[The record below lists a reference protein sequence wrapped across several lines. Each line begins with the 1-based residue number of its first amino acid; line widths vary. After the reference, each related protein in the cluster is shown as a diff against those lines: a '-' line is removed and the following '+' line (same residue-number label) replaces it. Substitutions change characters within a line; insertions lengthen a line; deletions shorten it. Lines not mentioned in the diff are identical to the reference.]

1 MPCIYALGHL
11 KGICQHVL
19 TGARRASRGRRLF
32 PLLDWNIRAV
42 CEARG
47 LSFWR
52 DIFWGMERD
61 VSMKRMCGFALFC
74 FSMGMLVMLMIH
86 NRFIGFF
93 LVIICMLAGY
103 YIFCCD

>member
-1 MPCIYALGHL
+1 MHTGTQRKYVS
-11 KGICQHVL
+11 ICQRVP
-19 TGARRASRGRRLF
+19 GARVGEDGFS
-32 PLLDWNIRAV
+32 LLDWNIRAV
-42 CEARG
+42 REACG
-47 LSFWR
+47 PLFWR
-52 DIFWGMERD
+52 NIWGYGKEF
-61 VSMKRMCGFALFC
+61 VSVKRICGFALFC